1 MVRLSKLADYG
12 LVLMAC
18 LARSRDKEPQ
28 RTAREL
34 SEQSKLPLPT
44 VTRLLKQLSQSGL
57 LVSQRGN
64 QGGYALAKEPG
75 EISILEIVAAV
86 EGPVALTE
94 CSTGVSG
101 LCDFEDCCSIK
112 TNQRL
117 INQVV
122 RGALEKITVLDLI
135 QPLKLTTIKDGRG
148 HLIPAIGMTPG
159 RIQ

>member
-1 MVRLSKLADYG
+1 MVRLSKLGDYG

-18 LARSRDKEPQ
+18 LARNRDREPQ

-34 SEQSKLPLPT
+34 AAESKLPLPT
-44 VTRLLKQLSQSGL
+44 VSRVLKQLSQRGL
-57 LVSQRGN
+57 LVSHRGN
-64 QGGYALAKEPG
+64 QGGYALAKQPS

-101 LCDFEDCCSIK
+101 LCDLEDCCSIK

-117 INQVV
+117 INEVV

-135 QPLKLTTIKDGRG
+135 QPLKLTTIQDGRG

-159 RIQ
+159 RVQ

>member
-1 MVRLSKLADYG
+1 MVRLSKLADYS

-28 RTAREL
+28 RTARDL
-34 SEQSKLPLPT
+34 SAQSKLPLPT
-44 VTRLLKQLSQSGL
+44 VSRLLKQLSQGGL
-57 LVSQRGN
+57 LLSHRGN
-64 QGGYALAKEPG
+64 QGGYTLARQPG
-75 EISILEIVAAV
+75 EISLLEILAAV

-94 CSTGVSG
+94 CSTGVAG
-101 LCDFEDCCSIK
+101 LCDLEDCCSIK

-148 HLIPAIGMTPG
+148 HLIPAIGMTSG

>member
-18 LARSRDKEPQ
+18 LARSRGNAPQ
-28 RTAREL
+28 RTARDL
-34 SEQSKLPLPT
+34 AAQSKLPLPT
-44 VTRLLKQLSQSGL
+44 VSRLLKQLSQSGL

-64 QGGYALAKEPG
+64 QGGYTLAKDPG
-75 EISILEIVAAV
+75 EISILQVLAAV

-94 CSTGVSG
+94 CSTGISG
-101 LCDFEDCCSIK
+101 LCDLEDCCSIK

-117 INQVV
+117 INEVV